1 MLTYLETSSQ
11 VAQGQQG
18 RRRANSRPQ
27 VSENSG
33 VTAGPSRSGG
43 SEVSGSGLAGG
54 ARRSLTLL
62 FSPVQCTIA

>member
-11 VAQGQQG
+11 VAQGQHG
-18 RRRANSRPQ
+18 RRRGNSRPQ
-27 VSENSG
+27 VSKNSG
-33 VTAGPSRSGG
+33 VTAGPSRVGAQRCP
-43 SEVSGSGLAGG
+43 VRARG